1 MMARF
6 FVNRPIVAIVLSIVM
21 VILGLVA
28 LGSLPVAQYP
38 DIVPP
43 QIQVTTTFVGAS
55 ATDVEASVATPIEQ
69 QVNGVDNMIYMKST
83 NANDGTLKL
92 IVSFEVGTDLDMS
105 NVLTQNRIS
114 IATPQLP
121 QSVKEYGVS
130 VKKSLNFP
138 LVIISLSSPNGT
150 YDKNFL
156 SNYAAININDALAR
170 TRGVGQVT
178 LFGGSDYAMRIWINP
193 DRIAKLGLTVPDI
206 INAVKAQNLLSPAG
220 QIGGE
225 PATPGTEFTYTVRT
239 KGRLLNAEDFENIV
253 VRSNPDGSQ
262 VYVKDVARVEL
273 GAQLYNQV
281 SRLNGKPSAAIAV
294 YQMPGT
300 NALDAIASIRKVM
313 EESATR
319 FPADLEYQITLDT
332 TLPISEGI
340 NEIVHTLFEAVLLVL
355 IVVFVFLQNWRATL
369 IPLLTV
375 PVSLI
380 GTFMIFPLLGFS
392 VNVLSLLGLVLAIGI
407 VVDDAIVVVEAV
419 MHHIEKGMSPKEATI
434 KAMEEVSGPVV
445 AIALVLSV
453 VFVPV
458 AFISGISGL
467 LYQQF
472 AITIAISVMFS
483 AINAL
488 TLSPA
493 LAAMLLKAPTGERTF
508 MTPFYNGFN
517 RFFDRFTGGYVSFV
531 SILIRKTLRSMVF
544 IGVLMFLTVSL
555 VKDIPGGFVPEEDQG
570 YLLVNVQLPDASS
583 MERTDAVARQI
594 EAILAQNPH
603 VESATTIT
611 GYSLLTGSTASN
623 TAFFFVALKPWD
635 ERHTADGHANAVA
648 MSLNRAMQKEIPGA
662 AAVAFGPP
670 PIPGLGTGA
679 GFTMMLQDRTG
690 NTPDY
695 LSQQVAKFTEAAKM
709 RPEIGRIFTLFS
721 SKVPQIYVDIDR
733 EKALKLGVDLNDL
746 NNTLGVLLGSSY
758 INDFNRFGRV
768 YKVYAQAEPEFR
780 RDVKDLSLFFVRSR
794 TTGQMVPLDTLVR
807 SKPYAGPEFTN
818 RFNLFRSAEL
828 SGVPAPGYSSSD
840 ALRAL
845 EEVAKETLPPDMGFA
860 WSDTS
865 FQEKRAEGTA
875 AVVFLFA
882 MLMVFLILAAQYESW
897 ALPFSVL
904 LGTPFAAFGAFL
916 GLWLARYFSPSYV
929 NNVFAQIG
937 LIMLIGLAA
946 KNAILI
952 VEFAKMKREEGV
964 DIVGAALEGARL
976 RLRPILMTAFA
987 FILGVVPLLT
997 ASGAGAEARKVMGMA
1012 VFAGMSV
1019 ATLLGVCLVPVLY
1032 VVIEKLIARFGAVP
1046 PETVR
1051 SRTDLG
1057 EH

>member
-1 MMARF
+1 MARF

-28 LGSLPVAQYP
+28 LSGLPMAQYP

-43 QIQVTTTFVGAS
+43 QVLVTTTFVGAS

-69 QVNGVDNMIYMKST
+69 KINGVDNSIYMKST

-92 IVSFEVGTDLDMS
+92 AVSFEVGTDLDMS
-105 NVLTQNRIS
+105 NVLTQNRLQQAMPS
-114 IATPQLP
+114 LP

-130 VKKSLNFP
+130 VKKSLSFP
-138 LVIISLSSPNGT
+138 LVLVSLSSPNGT
-150 YDKNFL
+150 YDKDFL

-170 TRGVGQVT
+170 TRGVGDVT
-178 LFGGSDYAMRIWINP
+178 LFGGSDYAMRIWVNP
-193 DRIAKLGLTVPDI
+193 DRIAKLGLTVPDLV
-206 INAVKAQNLLSPAG
+206 NAVKAQNQLSPAG
-220 QIGGE
+220 QIGGP
-225 PATPGTEFTYTVRT
+225 PAAAGTEFTYTVRT
-239 KGRLLNAEDFENIV
+239 QGRLLKAEDFENIV
-253 VRSNPDGSQ
+253 VRSNADGSQ
-262 VYVKDVARVEL
+262 VLLKDVARVDL
-273 GAQLYNQV
+273 GVQLYNQM
-281 SRLNGKPSAAIAV
+281 SRLNGKPAATIVV

-300 NALDAIASIRKVM
+300 NALATVENIRKVM
-313 EESATR
+313 EDAKRR

-332 TLPISEGI
+332 SLPISAGI
-340 NEIVHTLFEAVLLVL
+340 EEILHTLVEAIVLVL

-419 MHHIEKGMSPKEATI
+419 MHHIEKGMSPKDATV

-445 AIALVLSV
+445 AIALVLTA

-458 AFISGISGL
+458 AFISGITGL

-472 AITIAISVMFS
+472 AITIAISVLFS
-483 AINAL
+483 ALNAL

-493 LAAMLLKAPTGERTF
+493 LAAMLLKPADGKRHF
-508 MTPFYNGFN
+508 LTPFYEGFN
-517 RFFDRFTGGYVSFV
+517 RYFDRFTGGYVGFV
-531 SILIRKTLRSMVF
+531 SILIRKSMRSMIF
-544 IGVLMFLTVSL
+544 IGIVVGLTVL
-555 VKDIPGGFVPEEDQG
+555 LANRIPGGFVPEEDQG
-570 YLLVNVQLPDASS
+570 FILLNVQLPDASS
-583 MERTDAVARQI
+583 LERTDRVAQKI
-594 EAILAQNPH
+594 EGILAANPH
-603 VESATTIT
+603 IDTFTTVT
-611 GYSLLTGSTASN
+611 GFSLLTGSTASN
-623 TAFFFVALKPWD
+623 TAFFFVSLKPWG
-635 ERHTADGHANAVA
+635 ERDTPASHASGVVA
-648 MSLNRAMQKEIPGA
+648 AINGAMAKEVPGA
-662 AAVAFGPP
+662 MAMAFGPP

-679 GFTMMLQDRTG
+679 GFTMMLQDRSG
-690 NTPDY
+690 NAPEY
-695 LSQQVAKFTEAAKM
+695 LSQQARLFIQAAQK
-709 RPEIGRIFTLFS
+709 RPEIGRIYTLFS
-721 SKVPQIYVDIDR
+721 SNVPQIYVDIDR
-733 EKALKLGVDLNDL
+733 EKALKLGVALEDVNT
-746 NNTLGVLLGSSY
+746 TLGSLLGSSY

-780 RDVKDLSLFFVRSR
+780 RNISDLSLFFVRSK
-794 TTGQMVPLDTLVR
+794 TTGDMVPLDTLVK
-807 SKPYAGPEFTN
+807 SKPISGPEYTN

-828 SGVPAPGYSSSD
+828 GGVPAPGYSSAD
-840 ALRAL
+840 ALKAL
-845 EEVAKETLPPDMGFA
+845 EEVAADVLPPDMA
-860 WSDTS
+860 YEWADTS

-875 AVVFLFA
+875 GIVFVFA

-897 ALPFSVL
+897 ALPFSVI

-916 GLWLARYFSPSYV
+916 GLWLARHFSTSYV

-952 VEFAKMKREEGV
+952 VEFAKMKREEGM
-964 DIVGAALEGARL
+964 DIIPAALEGAKL

-997 ASGAGAEARKVMGMA
+997 ASGAGAEARKVMGMT

-1019 ATLLGVCLVPVLY
+1019 ATVLGICLVPVLF
-1032 VVIEKLIARFGAVP
+1032 VVIEKLVS
-1046 PETVR
+1046 R
-1051 SRTDLG
+1051 SSSKGD
-1057 EH
+1057 H

>member
-6 FVNRPIVAIVLSIVM
+6 FVNRPIVAIVISIVM
-21 VILGLVA
+21 IILGLVA
-28 LGSLPVAQYP
+28 LSRLPIAQYP

-105 NVLTQNRIS
+105 NVLTQNRLS
-114 IATPQLP
+114 QAMPSLP
-121 QSVKEYGVS
+121 ASVKEYGVS

-138 LVIISLSSPNGT
+138 LVVITLSSPKGSF
-150 YDKNFL
+150 DKDFL
-156 SNYAAININDALAR
+156 SNYSAININDALSR

-178 LFGGSDYAMRIWINP
+178 MFGGSDYAMRVWINP
-193 DRIAKLGLTVPDI
+193 DRIAKLGLTVTDL
-206 INAVKAQNLLSPAG
+206 INAIKAQNTLAPAG
-220 QIGGE
+220 QFGGP
-225 PATPGTEFTYTVRT
+225 PAASGTEFTYTVRT
-239 KGRLLNAEDFENIV
+239 QGRLLTPEDFENIV
-253 VRSNPDGSQ
+253 VRSNADGSQ
-262 VYVKDVARVEL
+262 VYMKDVARVEL

-281 SRLNGKPSAAIAV
+281 SRLNGKPAAAIAV

-300 NALDAIASIRKVM
+300 NALEAIKGIRKVM
-313 EESATR
+313 EDAATR
-319 FPADLEYQITLDT
+319 FPADLEYEITLDT
-332 TLPISEGI
+332 TLPITEGI
-340 NEIVHTLFEAVLLVL
+340 NEILHTLFEAVVLVL
-355 IVVFVFLQNWRATL
+355 IVVFIFLQNWRATL

-380 GTFMIFPLLGFS
+380 GTFMVFPLLGFS
-392 VNVLSLLGLVLAIGI
+392 INVLSLLGLVLAIGI

-419 MHHIEKGMSPKEATI
+419 MHHIEHGKSPKEATI
-434 KAMEEVSGPVV
+434 QAMSEVSGPVV

-458 AFISGISGL
+458 AFISGITGL

-472 AITIAISVMFS
+472 AITIAISVLFS

-493 LAAMLLKAPTGERTF
+493 LAALLLKPTDGKRHF
-508 MTPFYNGFN
+508 LTPFYDGFN
-517 RFFDRFTGGYVSFV
+517 RYFEKFTGGYMGVV
-531 SILIRKTLRSMVF
+531 SILIRKSVRSLIF
-544 IGVLMFLTVSL
+544 IAITIFLTTRL
-555 VKDIPGGFVPEEDQG
+555 VANIPSGFVPEEDQG
-570 YLLVNVQLPDASS
+570 YILLNVQLPDAAS
-583 MERTDAVARQI
+583 MERTDQISKQI
-594 EAILAQNPH
+594 EGILARNPH
-603 VESATTIT
+603 VQSAITIT
-611 GYSLLTGSTASN
+611 GFSLLTGSTASN
-623 TAFFFVALKPWD
+623 TAFFFVTLKPWD
-635 ERHTADGHANAVA
+635 ERHSAEAHASGVVNAVNA
-648 MSLNRAMQKEIPGA
+648 DLVKEVPGA
-662 AAVAFGPP
+662 MALAFGPP

-679 GFTMMLQDRTG
+679 GFTMELQDRAG
-690 NTPDY
+690 NSAEY
-695 LSQQVAKFTEAAKM
+695 LSQQTALFIQAAKK

-721 SKVPQIYVDIDR
+721 SKVPQVFVDIDR
-733 EKALKLGVDLNDL
+733 EKAVKLGVSLDDINT
-746 NNTLGVLLGSSY
+746 TLGTLLGSSY
-758 INDFNRFGRV
+758 VNDFNRFGRV
-768 YKVYAQAEPEFR
+768 YKVYAQAEPAFR
-780 RDVKDLSLFFVRSR
+780 RDPKDLSLFFVRSR
-794 TTGQMVPLDTLVR
+794 TTGDMVPLDTLVHN
-807 SKPYAGPEFTN
+807 KPYAGPEFTN
-818 RFNLFRSAEL
+818 RFNLFRAAEL
-828 SGVPAPGYSSSD
+828 SGVPAPGYSSAD
-840 ALRAL
+840 ALHAL
-845 EEVAKETLPPDMGFA
+845 EEVAKETLPPDMSYA
-860 WSDTS
+860 WADTS

-875 AVVFLFA
+875 GIVFVFA

-916 GLWLARYFSPSYV
+916 GLWLARHFSPSYV

-952 VEFAKMKREEGV
+952 VEFAKMKREEGL
-964 DIVGAALEGARL
+964 DIIPAALEGAKL

-1019 ATLLGVCLVPVLY
+1019 ATILGVCLVPVLF
-1032 VVIEKLIARFGAVP
+1032 VVIEKLVS
-1046 PETVR
+1046 R
-1051 SRTDLG
+1051 SSSKG